1 MKNISEDLFLSLNEP
16 YFGLTFL
23 DVSACKQPHDITTN
37 HFHQKFW
44 QECQRQWGRKAI
56 FFKFF
61 QILSCLDSKTK
72 HWTSSD
78 PKLKV
83 GFQKVR
89 SSEGGSPW
97 MRSQERTCWY
107 LLVMR
112 LTAGLGSEVGT
123 GLDPS
128 WRPTPR
134 IPSSRWFMGARRLGS
149 LSPEKS
155 WLAYKG
161 VPCAS

>member
-1 MKNISEDLFLSLNEP
+1 MILPPTTSIRNSGKNVKDNEEEKLF
-16 YFGLTFL
+16 
-23 DVSACKQPHDITTN
+23 
-37 HFHQKFW
+37 
-44 QECQRQWGRKAI
+44 
-56 FFKFF
+56 FF
-61 QILSCLDSKTK
+61 QNFPNTQCLGSKTK

-97 MRSQERTCWY
+97 MRSKERTCWY
-107 LLVMR
+107 LLVML
-112 LTAGLGSEVGT
+112 LTAGPGSEVGA

-128 WRPTPR
+128 CRPTPR
-134 IPSSRWFMGARRLGS
+134 IPSSRWFMGARRPGS

-155 WLAYKG
+155 
-161 VPCAS
+161 